1 MILKINLC
9 IYLFQWHVDEDLLY
23 PWLRLVVK
31 SMYITKSVWLFESRT
46 GGNFAGEKMTKT
58 MQFGC
63 CKGFF
68 FNHAVFGARFFIGFL
83 TLKLP

>member
-1 MILKINLC
+1 
-9 IYLFQWHVDEDLLY
+9 
-23 PWLRLVVK
+23 
-31 SMYITKSVWLFESRT
+31 MYTTKSVWLFESRT

-68 FNHAVFGARFFIGFL
+68 LIMLFL
-83 TLKLP
+83 EQDVLLPI

>member
-68 FNHAVFGARFFIGFL
+68 LTMLFL
-83 TLKLP
+83 EQDVLLAI

>member
-1 MILKINLC
+1 
-9 IYLFQWHVDEDLLY
+9 
-23 PWLRLVVK
+23 
-31 SMYITKSVWLFESRT
+31 MYTIKGVWLFESRT

-68 FNHAVFGARFFIGFL
+68 LIMLFL
-83 TLKLP
+83 KQDVLLAI